1 MLKREIIVEKN
12 IDVKKGIKV
21 KKTGIKQIILL
32 QAIVAIYTVSG
43 IMAKFA
49 SAAETLEKI
58 IWFFGLDLLFLGIY
72 AICWQQMIKIFP
84 LSVAYANRAMALL
97 WSAVWAKIIFGE
109 QIGVRQMIGIAMV
122 VLGTIVVNTDQ
133 QEEKENE

>member
-1 MLKREIIVEKN
+1 M
-12 IDVKKGIKV
+12 KKIGV
-21 KKTGIKQIILL
+21 KQIVLL
-32 QAIVAIYTVSG
+32 QAIIVIYTISS

-49 SAAETLEKI
+49 SAGETLEKVI
-58 IWFFGLDLLFLGIY
+58 LFLGLDLLFLGIY

-109 QIGVRQMIGIAMV
+109 HISVQQMIGI
-122 VLGTIVVNTDQ
+122 VLVIVGTMIINTDTQ
-133 QEEKENE
+133 GEKADE

>member
-1 MLKREIIVEKN
+1 M
-12 IDVKKGIKV
+12 KKI
-21 KKTGIKQIILL
+21 GIKQIVLL
-32 QAIVAIYTVSG
+32 QAIVVIYTVSG

-49 SAAETLEKI
+49 SAGETLEKVI
-58 IWFFGLDLLFLGIY
+58 LFFGLDLMFLGIY

-109 QIGVRQMIGIAMV
+109 QIGIKQMLGIALV
-122 VLGTIVVNTDQ
+122 VVGTLVINTDK
-133 QEEKENE
+133 EEGADE

>member
-1 MLKREIIVEKN
+1 MQIWEKKM
-12 IDVKKGIKV
+12 KKIGV
-21 KKTGIKQIILL
+21 KQIVLL
-32 QAIVAIYTVSG
+32 QAIIVIYTISS

-49 SAAETLEKI
+49 SAGETLEKVVL
-58 IWFFGLDLLFLGIY
+58 FFGLDLLFLGIY

-109 QIGVRQMIGIAMV
+109 HISVQQMIGIALVIVGTMV
-122 VLGTIVVNTDQ
+122 INTDK
-133 QEEKENE
+133 EEGKADE

>member
-1 MLKREIIVEKN
+1 M
-12 IDVKKGIKV
+12 KKI
-21 KKTGIKQIILL
+21 GIKQISVL
-32 QAIVAIYTVSG
+32 QGIIVIYTISS

-49 SAAETLEKI
+49 SGTEVLEKMLL
-58 IWFFGLDLLFLGIY
+58 FFGLDLLFLGIY

-109 QIGVRQMIGIAMV
+109 QINLKQMLGIGLVIVGTMV
-122 VLGTIVVNTDQ
+122 INSET

>member
-1 MLKREIIVEKN
+1 MKKIGMKQIVLLQGIIV
-12 IDVKKGIKV
+12 
-21 KKTGIKQIILL
+21 
-32 QAIVAIYTVSG
+32 IYTVSG

-49 SAAETLEKI
+49 SAGETLEKI
-58 IWFFGLDLLFLGIY
+58 ILFFGLDLMFLGIY

-109 QIGVRQMIGIAMV
+109 QIGVKQIIGIVFV
-122 VLGTIVVNTDQ
+122 VLGTLVINT
-133 QEEKENE
+133 EKEEENTNE

>member
-1 MLKREIIVEKN
+1 M
-12 IDVKKGIKV
+12 KKIGIR
-21 KKTGIKQIILL
+21 QIILL
-32 QAIVAIYTVSG
+32 QAIIIIYTVSS

-49 SAAETLEKI
+49 SAGETIEKMI
-58 IWFFGLDLLFLGIY
+58 LFFGLDLMFLGIY

-109 QIGVRQMIGIAMV
+109 QIGFKQMAGIILVIIGTMV
-122 VLGTIVVNTDQ
+122 INTEK
-133 QEEKENE
+133 QEEAEHE